1 METGVVGAGT
11 LITCSWQYLPSA
23 MTFVLIT
30 DTSGQ
35 LNYQLDLEMG
45 GNRGMGLLSDTVGWL
60 GNEEFF
66 VYINNT
72 QKRQM
77 ATYNCIVGNA
87 NDAYQSNSFQFNVS
101 GKNR

>member
-1 METGVVGAGT
+1 MGTAVVGAGT
-11 LITCSWQYLPSA
+11 LITCSWQYLPSP

-45 GNRGMGLLSDTVGWL
+45 DNRGLGLLSDTVGWL
-60 GNEEFF
+60 GDEKLF

-72 QKRQM
+72 QKQQM
-77 ATYNCIVGNA
+77 ATYNCIVGNS
-87 NDAYQSNSFQFNVS
+87 NDNYQSNAFQFNVS
-101 GKNR
+101 GKNQ